1 MEPTRFGHYE
11 LRELIGRGGMGEV
24 YVAYD
29 TNTQRTI
36 ALKVLPPHLAKDPVF
51 QERFKRE
58 SQAAAGLN
66 EPHIVP
72 IHGYGEI
79 DNQLYLDMRLIE
91 GRTLAEILADT
102 EKRPSPEFSVGI
114 IEQIAAA
121 LDAAHETGL
130 IHRDIKPS
138 NILVTDHDFA
148 YLIDFGLARTA
159 GEHGLT
165 TAGSTLGTLAYMA
178 PERFEGGQADPR
190 SDIYALTCVLYE
202 CLTGRRP
209 YPADSLEHQI
219 AGHVSAPPPKPS
231 DVDRRLAAFDDVIA
245 MGMAK
250 KPGKRYQ
257 HAGELAAGARAALSV
272 PVRTASR
279 PGPGPRSGSGRHAV
293 QTPEPR
299 RRSRRIAVIALV
311 AVIVLAAGAA
321 TTWLYWSRQYQV
333 GPSGSVP
340 SIAAKVPADIR
351 DSGKLIIGVN
361 IPYAP
366 NEFKGP
372 DGKFTGFDVDLITAV
387 SRVLGLEPEF
397 REIGISKIVSS
408 VQDGTISVGAS
419 STTDTKV
426 REKAADFVTYFKAGV
441 LWARRTGSSVDPN
454 AACGLRVGVHRGSV
468 EETDHLPARSAA
480 CVAAGVAP
488 IEIVPI
494 AGQNGVTA
502 ALLAGTVDAMAADS
516 PVTGNAIKLSGGKL
530 EAAGGIVDAQP
541 YGWPVTKG
549 SSLAGALQAA
559 LNHLIDT
566 GEYRQIATKWG
577 VEMGLIDKP
586 GINGALR

>member
-1 MEPTRFGHYE
+1 VEPTRFGQYE

-29 TNTQRTI
+29 TNTQRTV

-66 EPHIVP
+66 EPHVVP

-79 DNQLYLDMRLIE
+79 DSQLYLDMRLIE

-102 EKRPSPEFSVGI
+102 EHRPSPDFSVRI

-121 LDAAHETGL
+121 LDAAHGTGL

-219 AGHVSAPPPKPS
+219 AGHVSAPAPKPS
-231 DVDRRLAAFDDVIA
+231 DVDRRLVAFDDVIA
-245 MGMAK
+245 KGMAK
-250 KPGKRYQ
+250 KPGKRHQ
-257 HAGELAAGARAALSV
+257 HAGELAADARAALSAQ
-272 PVRTASR
+272 VRVSGRTGTR
-279 PGPGPRSGSGRHAV
+279 TGSGRHAV
-293 QTPEPR
+293 QTDEPKR
-299 RRSRRIAVIALV
+299 RTRQIVVALG
-311 AVIVLAAGAA
+311 AVIVLAAGAGTA
-321 TTWLYWSRQYQV
+321 WLYWSRQHQV

-340 SIAAKVPADIR
+340 SIAAKLPADLK
-351 DSGKLIIGVN
+351 DSGRLVVGVN

-366 NEFKGP
+366 NEFKAP
-372 DGKFTGFDVDLITAV
+372 DGKFTGFDVDLMTAV

-397 REIGISKIVSS
+397 REIGISKIVAS
-408 VQDGTISVGAS
+408 VHDGIISVGAS
-419 STTDTKV
+419 STTDTKQ
-426 REKAADFVTYFKAGV
+426 REKSADFVTYFKAGV
-441 LWARRTGSSVDPN
+441 LWARRAGSSVDPN
-454 AACGLRVGVHRGSV
+454 AACGLRVGVHLGSV

-494 AGQNGVTA
+494 AGQDGVTA

-516 PVTGNAIKLSGGKL
+516 PVTGYAIKLSGGKL

-541 YGWPVTKG
+541 YGWPVAKG
-549 SSLAGALQAA
+549 SSLAAALQAA
-559 LNHLIDT
+559 LKHLMQT
-566 GEYRQIATKWG
+566 GEYREIATKWG
-577 VEMGLIDKP
+577 VEMGIIDKP
-586 GINGALR
+586 VINGALR

>member
-1 MEPTRFGHYE
+1 
-11 LRELIGRGGMGEV
+11 
-24 YVAYD
+24 
-29 TNTQRTI
+29 
-36 ALKVLPPHLAKDPVF
+36 
-51 QERFKRE
+51 
-58 SQAAAGLN
+58 
-66 EPHIVP
+66 
-72 IHGYGEI
+72 
-79 DNQLYLDMRLIE
+79 
-91 GRTLAEILADT
+91 RTLAEIPADA
-102 EKRPSPEFSVGI
+102 EHRPSPEFSVRVV
-114 IEQIAAA
+114 EQIAAA

-190 SDIYALTCVLYE
+190 SDIYALACVLYE

-219 AGHVSAPPPKPS
+219 AGHVSAPAPKPS

-245 MGMAK
+245 KGMAK

-257 HAGELAAGARAALSV
+257 HAGELAADA
-272 PVRTASR
+272 RTALNAQVR
-279 PGPGPRSGSGRHAV
+279 VAGRTGPRTGSGRHAV
-293 QTPEPR
+293 QTAEPKR
-299 RRSRRIAVIALV
+299 GTRRIVIAV
-311 AVIVLAAGAA
+311 SAVIVLAAGAGTA
-321 TTWLYWSRQYQV
+321 WLYWSRQYQV

-340 SIAAKVPADIR
+340 SIAAKVPADLR
-351 DSGKLIIGVN
+351 DSGRLVVGVN

-397 REIGISKIVSS
+397 KQIGISKIVSS
-408 VQDGTISVGAS
+408 VRDGTISVGAS
-419 STTDTKV
+419 STTDTKQ
-426 REKAADFVTYFKAGV
+426 REKSADFVTYFKAGV
-441 LWARRTGSSVDPN
+441 LWARRVGSTVDPN
-454 AACGLRVGVHRGSV
+454 AACGLRVAVHLGSV
-468 EETDHLPARSAA
+468 EETDHLLARSAA

-494 AGQNGVTA
+494 AGQDGVTA

-516 PVTGNAIKLSGGKL
+516 PVTGYAIKLSGGKL
-530 EAAGGIVDAQP
+530 EAAGEIVDAQP
-541 YGWPVTKG
+541 YGWPVPKG
-549 SSLAGALQAA
+549 SSLASALQAA
-559 LNHLIDT
+559 LTHLMRT
-566 GEYRQIATKWG
+566 GEYREIATKWG
-577 VEMGLIDKP
+577 VEMGVIDKP
-586 GINGALR
+586 VINSAQR